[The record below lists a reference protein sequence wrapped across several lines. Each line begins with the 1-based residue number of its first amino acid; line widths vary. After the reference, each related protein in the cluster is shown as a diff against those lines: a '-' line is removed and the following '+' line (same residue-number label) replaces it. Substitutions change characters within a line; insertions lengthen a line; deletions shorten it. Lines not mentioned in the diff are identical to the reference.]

1 MASSKSVS
9 LKRLAQ
15 LLEEKQEPFTLE
27 VYLSERRYVKKSSSS
42 YGNGSNSANDSNG
55 ARDHEMKKKI
65 AIPND
70 ARILGVTINKLISN
84 KLSHCKHK
92 ARKDIG
98 NQLPGMPKKRQQ
110 NAVRNRS
117 SSSSSATLIHSSS
130 EANAEM
136 CTPHPQQNH
145 GLPFW
150 STFQALKLHNL
161 RKLKVENRNL

>member
-27 VYLSERRYVKKSSSS
+27 AYLSERRYVKKSSSS

-55 ARDHEMKKKI
+55 ARDREMKKKI
-65 AIPND
+65 AIPNYQ
-70 ARILGVTINKLISN
+70 RILGVAINKLISD

-98 NQLPGMPKKRQQ
+98 KQLPGMSKKRQQ

-117 SSSSSATLIHSSS
+117 SSSSSTTLIHSSS
-130 EANAEM
+130 EAEDAET
-136 CTPHPQQNH
+136 CTPRPQQNH
-145 GLPFW
+145 GLP
-150 STFQALKLHNL
+150 SRNTFHNL
-161 RKLKVENRNL
+161 RKRGVQNRTP